1 MSKTTSLLIGLIA
14 CAGQVMAQ
22 QPVYKQATAPIED
35 RAYERRRESR
45 ATMLSVGLG
54 NVYENS

>member
-35 RAYERRRESR
+35 RINDLIGR
-45 ATMLSVGLG
+45 M
-54 NVYENS
+54 NV